1 MELEHL
7 RQTLQGILVSVA
19 PECDLQTLADDSDLR
34 EELDLDSMDFLRFVT
49 RIHEVLRVDVP
60 EADYR
65 QLTTLGGAQR
75 YLESKLGKPTT

>member
-1 MELEHL
+1 MELEQL

-19 PECDLQTLADDSDLR
+19 PECDLQTLADDNDLR

-49 RIHEVLRVDVP
+49 RIHDVLHVDVP

-75 YLESKLGKPTT
+75 YLGSKMRPTAT